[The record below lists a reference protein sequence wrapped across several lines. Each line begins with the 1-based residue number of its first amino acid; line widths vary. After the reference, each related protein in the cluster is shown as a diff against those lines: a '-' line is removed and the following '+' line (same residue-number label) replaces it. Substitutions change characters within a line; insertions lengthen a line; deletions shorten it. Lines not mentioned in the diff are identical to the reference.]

1 MRLGITGATGLIGRR
16 VAALARQRGHEV
28 VGFTRHP
35 EGRGAGWRRFT
46 TAEPPDITGCDA
58 ILNLA
63 GESVIG
69 LWTSAKRRA
78 IKESRV
84 LGTRR
89 IVEAIQS
96 ASEPPRVLV
105 NSSGIGIYG
114 DGGDQVT
121 DEAAPHGSA
130 YLAEVCEEWEA
141 EALRAREAGARVVL
155 LRTGMVLS
163 PEGGALGA
171 MLPIF
176 RLGLGGN
183 LGNGRQWVSWIH
195 IEDEAELALAAL
207 LDEGFDGPVN
217 ATAPNPVRNA
227 DFTSALASKLH
238 RPAFFSAPAFAL
250 RVAAGG
256 FSAELLESRR
266 IIPAAAAKAGF
277 AFRFPAIE
285 QALDD
290 LLKTRP

>member
-1 MRLGITGATGLIGRR
+1 VI
-16 VAALARQRGHEV
+16 
-28 VGFTRHP
+28 GFTRHP

-46 TAEPPDITGCDA
+46 TDEVPDVSGCDA

-69 LWTSAKRRA
+69 IWTAAKRRA

-84 LGTRR
+84 LATRR

-96 ASEPPRVLV
+96 AQQPPRVLV
-105 NSSGIGIYG
+105 NGSAIGFYG
-114 DGGDQVT
+114 NTGDQVT
-121 DEAAPHGSA
+121 DEAAAPGGG
-130 YLAEVCEEWEA
+130 YLAEVCEAWEA
-141 EALRAREAGARVVL
+141 EALRARESGVRVAL
-155 LRTGMVLS
+155 LRTGVVLGW
-163 PEGGALGA
+163 EGGALGA

-176 RLGLGGN
+176 RLGLGGK

-195 IEDEAELALAAL
+195 IEDEAELALAAI
-207 LDEGFDGPVN
+207 LDEAFDGPFN
-217 ATAPNPVRNA
+217 ATAPSPVRNA
-227 DFTSALASKLH
+227 DFTMALAASLH
-238 RPAFFSAPAFAL
+238 RPAIFTVPAFAL
-250 RVAAGG
+250 RAAAGG

-266 IIPAAAAKAGF
+266 IVPAAAAKCGF

-290 LLKTRP
+290 LLKPRR